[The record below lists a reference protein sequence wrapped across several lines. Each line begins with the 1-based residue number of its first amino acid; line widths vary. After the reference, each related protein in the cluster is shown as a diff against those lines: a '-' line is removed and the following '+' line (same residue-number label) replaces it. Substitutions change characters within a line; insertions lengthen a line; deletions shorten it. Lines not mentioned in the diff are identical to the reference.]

1 MKTIKAED
9 LMPGDVVE
17 EHGRITRVWRWTV
30 TEVQIFNDKVVIN
43 DERRYAR
50 DREFVLVARL
60 TSPALDNSQIE
71 AMKKNTKTLNDIGT
85 ILGTKVGG
93 DHTETV
99 TRAYRYA
106 VLLKRIESIAN
117 DAFTGD
123 GTRLA
128 QIRREIALSRML
140 EGN

>member
-1 MKTIKAED
+1 MKMIKAED

-17 EHGRITRVWRWTV
+17 ERGRVMRVWRWMV
-30 TEVQIFNDKVVIN
+30 REVEVFKNEVVIN
-43 DERRYAR
+43 DKQRCAR

-60 TSPALDNSQIE
+60 TTPTLDNSQIE
-71 AMKKNTKTLNDIGT
+71 AMKKNTVTLNEIGT

-93 DHTETV
+93 DHTETIV
-99 TRAYRYA
+99 RAHRHA
-106 VLLKRIESIAN
+106 VLLKRIYLIAN

-128 QIRREIALSRML
+128 QIRHEIALSRML